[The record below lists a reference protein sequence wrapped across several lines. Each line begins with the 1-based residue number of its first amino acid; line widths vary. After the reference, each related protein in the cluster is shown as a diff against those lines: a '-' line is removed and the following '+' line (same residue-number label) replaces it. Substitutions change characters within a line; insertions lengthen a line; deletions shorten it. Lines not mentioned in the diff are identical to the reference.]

1 MDTLRYIVLAN
12 LFISAFFGLYVLL
25 LKKETFFQVNRVY
38 LLSSLLLS
46 FILPLIH
53 TNWFGQSAIAEQ
65 IKYSV
70 IGKPIDVFAT
80 GQATESHFTFLQIIS
95 YVYLLGII
103 VFSLYLTIRLLAI
116 KKILFSS
123 VNRPSFSFFKRI
135 YLSESNASN
144 QLICEHE
151 NIHATQWHSADVLLM
166 EIVIIFNW
174 FNPLVYLFRKELKN
188 LHEFI
193 ADEGALKLSD
203 SKKDYAMLLVSQT
216 FETPI
221 NNLVNS
227 FFNQNLLKQRIMMIQ
242 KNKSRK
248 SSKWKYL
255 LSAPLIVLMLILSAA
270 TIKKTSTML
279 ASSPIADTTKKYKI
293 TIAKSPIPST
303 NKNYQGPVFTAVE
316 NEPTYPGGQQKLNA
330 FLQQNIKY
338 PAEMR
343 QKKVEG
349 KVFVSFIVEKDGSL
363 NELKVLHE
371 PGYGSGQEALRV
383 LGRSPKW
390 TPGIQNGH
398 KVRVQYVLPINFS
411 LKG

>member
-1 MDTLRYIVLAN
+1 MDTLQYIVLAN
-12 LFISAFFGLYVLL
+12 LFLSAFFGLYVLL
-25 LKKETFFQVNRVY
+25 LKKETFFQVNRAY
-38 LLSSLLLS
+38 LLSALLLS
-46 FILPLIH
+46 FALPFIH
-53 TNWFGQSAIAEQ
+53 TDWLGQSAIAEQ

-70 IGKPIDVFAT
+70 IAKPIDVFAS
-80 GQATESHFTFLQIIS
+80 QPTEASSLTFFQIVSGI
-95 YVYLLGII
+95 YLIGII
-103 VFSLYLTIRLLAI
+103 GFSLYLFIKLLAV
-116 KKILFSS
+116 KKIIFNSDTQSS
-123 VNRPSFSFFKRI
+123 YSFFKRI
-135 YLSESNASN
+135 YLSESNSSN
-144 QLICEHE
+144 QLISEHE
-151 NIHATQWHSADVLLM
+151 HIHAAQWHSVDVLLM
-166 EIVIIFNW
+166 EIVIVFNW

-188 LHEFI
+188 VHEFI
-193 ADEGALKLSD
+193 ADEGAIKLSG
-203 SKKDYAMLLVSQT
+203 SKKDYAMLLFSQT

-221 NNLVNS
+221 NNLVNP
-227 FFNQNLLKQRIMMIQ
+227 FFNQKLLKQRIMMIQ